1 MIAGTIPETPVRPLD
16 APRPPLRPRGQQT
29 GRAALSPK
37 AQDRTLTSR
46 RLTTGAF
53 TLMEVLVV
61 IGIIVVLAVSSVPAI
76 RSLTQAN
83 TLASGSRQVLDELN
97 LARRQAL
104 SSRRTVYMVF
114 VPPTI
119 GSHVAELQAMPA
131 GRSRDQALRQFT
143 NLVAGQYRAYALFS
157 KRTVGD
163 QPGRE
168 TPRYLDGG
176 WKLLPDGM
184 FFATNKFVDLGSAW
198 TNQLAVVVTNRV
210 LPYAW
215 FPFPTAESELMRMPY
230 IAFDPSGRL
239 TFEGQPS
246 QTIQMDAGVTLLR
259 GSVFYAKDNQD
270 RYLLSAGPDVVTTPP
285 ANRTDI
291 VVNWI
296 TGRPRV
302 LETKVE

>member
-1 MIAGTIPETPVRPLD
+1 MIAGTITTTPVNPLHS
-16 APRPPLRPRGQQT
+16 PRRASRLGRGQPGPTAPTTEPRT
-29 GRAALSPK
+29 GTP
-37 AQDRTLTSR
+37 R
-46 RLTTGAF
+46 RLRTGAF

-83 TLASGSRQVLDELN
+83 TLASGSRQILDELN
-97 LARRQAL
+97 LARQQAL

-114 VPPTI
+114 VPPTA
-119 GSHVAELQAMPA
+119 GSHITQLQAMPA

-143 NLVAGQYRAYALFS
+143 NLVAAQYRAYALFS

-163 QPGRE
+163 QPGHE
-168 TPRYLDGG
+168 TPRYLSGG

-198 TNQLAVVVTNRV
+198 TNQLTVVVTNRV

-215 FPFPTAESELMRMPY
+215 FPFPTAESEVMRMPY

-239 TFEGQPS
+239 TFEGQGS
-246 QTIQMDAGVTLLR
+246 QKIQMDSGVTLSR
-259 GSVFYAKDNQD
+259 GSVFYAKDNQNH
-270 RYLLSAGPDVVTTPP
+270 YLLNAEPDVVTTPP
-285 ANRTDI
+285 ANRTDV

-296 TGRPRV
+296 TGRPRI
-302 LETKVE
+302 LEAKVE